1 MLYFEDL
8 EPGQSFELGSHT
20 VSKEDILDFAHKYD
34 PQPFHL
40 DEEAAKLSLY
50 GGLIA
55 SGWQSAAIY
64 MRIFVQTMMAKAAGM
79 GSPGIEDLRWKR
91 PVRPGDT
98 LTGKFTVIEKKPFR
112 ANIGLIRA
120 ENVLTNQDGKVV
132 MTFVG
137 QMLFARRP
145 ASESV

>member
-8 EPGQSFELGSHT
+8 EPGQSFDLGSHT
-20 VSKEDILDFAHKYD
+20 VSKEDILDFARKYD
-34 PQPFHL
+34 PQSFHL
-40 DEEAAKLSLY
+40 DEEAAKSSLF

-98 LTGKFTVIEKKPFR
+98 LTGKFTILEKKPFR

-120 ENVLTNQDGKVV
+120 DNVLTNQEGKVV
-132 MTFVG
+132 MSFVG
-137 QMLFARRP
+137 QMLFGKKP
-145 ASESV
+145 A

>member
-8 EPGQSFELGSHT
+8 EPGHSFDLGSYT
-20 VSKEDILDFAHKYD
+20 VSKEDILEFAKKYD

-40 DEEAAKLSLY
+40 DEEAAKTSLY

-79 GSPGIEDLRWKR
+79 GSPGIDELRWKR

-98 LTGKFTVIEKKPFR
+98 LTGKFTILEKKPFR
-112 ANIGLIRA
+112 GNIGLIRA
-120 ENVLTNQDGKVV
+120 DNVLTNQEDKIV
-132 MTFVG
+132 MSFVG
-137 QMLFARRP
+137 QMLFAKKP
-145 ASESV
+145 A